1 MLFQTYMLFFA
12 QLNTNIFFK
21 NINAS
26 QIKHGISFIAYNM
39 LKTYHFDLK
48 AATDVNLDFTF

>member
-1 MLFQTYMLFFA
+1 MLFFA